1 MFNRIKN
8 IKNIFN
14 CVIFCNFVYIYIYIS
29 ITVKNEYTYMKTNI
43 LRNYIHYI
51 IMI

>member
-14 CVIFCNFVYIYIYIS
+14 CVIFCNFVYIYIS

-43 LRNYIHYI
+43 LRNCVHYV